1 MELLLFPTLSMARV
15 YVPTPADGT
24 WGRPIRGGGKL
35 LAIAGARAAP
45 RAQEKAMLS
54 KEENQ
59 LLCRVGPG
67 TPMGTL
73 MRLYWVPGVLSK
85 ELPEPG
91 GRPLRV
97 RLLGEDLIAF
107 RDSSGRVGVVANNCP
122 HRGASLF
129 FGRNEEDGLRCVYHG
144 WKFDVSGRCV
154 DMPNE
159 PAESNFRD
167 KVAAHAYRA
176 EERNGVIWIYMG
188 PSQSDAPPLPQ
199 LEANM
204 LADGD
209 WNLSVFQ
216 RECNYMQALEGDID
230 TGHTVFLHTGAM
242 QASSAPAGSWGEYA
256 LRDRAPRFEA
266 VDTEAGTMYT
276 AYRHIDPDRTYHRIA
291 QFLFPF
297 YAMIP
302 TGVLGLEV
310 RVRAWVPIDDGH
322 TFGLSMTKFNPQ
334 RRLFD
339 PTVLKPNT
347 SDWYGRFRPE
357 ARAENDYQIDR
368 ERQRRMESYT
378 GLPSITLE
386 DQAVTESMGEI
397 YNRSEEHLGTTD
409 VMIIRTRKRL
419 IDAARALR
427 DHGALP
433 PCVGDPGLYATRTGG
448 IILPRDSSWVEG
460 SEPLRKAF
468 VDHPELS
475 REVLGGI
482 PAV

>member
-1 MELLLFPTLSMARV
+1 
-15 YVPTPADGT
+15 
-24 WGRPIRGGGKL
+24 
-35 LAIAGARAAP
+35 
-45 RAQEKAMLS
+45 MLS
-54 KEENQ
+54 KEENE
-59 LLCRVGPG
+59 LLCCVGPG

-73 MRLYWVPGVLSK
+73 MRLYWLPGALSS
-85 ELPEPG
+85 ELPEAD

-107 RDSSGRVGVVANNCP
+107 RDTSGRVGILPNNCP

-129 FGRNEEDGLRCVYHG
+129 FGRNEEEGLRCVYHG
-144 WKFDVSGRCV
+144 WKFEVTGRCV

-159 PAESNFRD
+159 PAESNFKD
-167 KVAAHAYRA
+167 KVAAGAYRA
-176 EERNGVIWIYMG
+176 QERNGVIWIYMG
-188 PSQSDAPPLPQ
+188 SRQSEPPALPN
-199 LEANM
+199 LEPNM
-204 LADGD
+204 LPEGD
-209 WNLSVFQ
+209 WTLSIFQ
-216 RECNYMQALEGDID
+216 RDCNWMQALEGDID

-242 QASSAPAGSWGEYA
+242 QPADAPAGSWGEYA
-256 LRDRAPRFEA
+256 LRDRAPRFES

-276 AYRHIDPDRTYHRIA
+276 AYRHVNADTTYHRIA

-322 TFGLSMTKFNPQ
+322 TFGLSMTKVNPQ
-334 RRLFD
+334 RRFRD
-339 PTVLKPNT
+339 PTVLEPNT
-347 SDWYGRFRPE
+347 SDWLGRFRPE
-357 ARAENDYQIDR
+357 ATAANDYQIDR
-368 ERQRRMESYT
+368 DKQRRMESYT

-409 VMIIRTRKRL
+409 VMIIRTRRRL

-427 DHGALP
+427 DAAVIP
-433 PCVGDPGLYATRTGG
+433 PCVDEPSSYATRTGG
-448 IILPRDSSWVEG
+448 IMLQRGASWVEG
-460 SEPLRKAF
+460 SQELRQAF

-475 REVLGGI
+475 RDILGGI